1 MLLLNQTLH
10 FGLVL
15 FSNFQLLDAAGTVD
29 YLNNHSKDFIKA
41 LNMPALEAKA
51 PVMKW
56 YHIAENLEPVQ
67 PSSGPALIPTHNFSH
82 PPEHLDYLIVPGPDP
97 AFKFS
102 SACTDFFETQ
112 FPKLKAILTICTGSI
127 ALSQTGLLDG
137 HKVCSNKW
145 VLRQFAEAGLLR
157 EEVTWIGDR
166 RWIVDG
172 KVWSSGGIT
181 AGIDLAAEFA
191 RVHFDPEIVEIAK
204 EVSEETPKPDVPDDW
219 AKLLDG
225 VKLN

>member
-1 MLLLNQTLH
+1 MSLSNQTLH
-10 FGLVL
+10 LGLVL
-15 FSNFQLLDAAGTVD
+15 FSEFQLLDAVGPVD
-29 YLNNHSKDFIKA
+29 YLNNHSKGYLKS
-41 LNMPALEAKA
+41 LNLPELEAKA

-56 YHIAENLEPVQ
+56 YHIAETLEPVQ
-67 PSSGPALIPTHNFSH
+67 ASSGPALIPTHTFSN

-97 AFKFS
+97 TLKFS
-102 SACTDFFETQ
+102 PACTEFFKTQ
-112 FPKLKAILTICTGSI
+112 FPKLKAILTVCTGSI

-145 VLRQFAEAGLLR
+145 VLRRFAQAGLLR
-157 EEVTWIGDR
+157 KEVTWIGDR
-166 RWIVDG
+166 RWIIDG
-172 KVWSSGGIT
+172 KVWSGGGVT

-191 RVHFDPEIVEIAK
+191 RVHFDPEIVEISK
-204 EVSEETPKPDVPDDW
+204 ELSEETPKPDIPDDW